1 MANRYGRGFFSQP
14 KIVVCRVLSCSVV
27 VILPMCAIVLVKKP
41 PVPQAGS
48 IKTQSLIHTRSPEK
62 CIKIAKTAG
71 NKAFLAVFAVFVG
84 VQFAP
89 SEHSHGVPDAD
100 IWAPAQLAQGI
111 IKMYAKIKWFGQN

>member
-1 MANRYGRGFFSQP
+1 MRQISTRAKTNLR
-14 KIVVCRVLSCSVV
+14 ITLDTTDVL
-27 VILPMCAIVLVKKP
+27 I
-41 PVPQAGS
+41 QA
-48 IKTQSLIHTRSPEK
+48 RSPEK

-84 VQFAP
+84 VQFVP

-100 IWAPAQLAQGI
+100 IWTPAQLAQGI